1 MYQGL
6 WFIWIQKG
14 IQRTQAHVQVTAQE
28 PEVAFVRYKSRAW
41 EPEGYVE
48 FKESKAFNQE
58 KWMAYK
64 FKTQGRGIGAN
75 GLSGGSVVKYLLAV
89 HKTLGRSLGQEDPLE
104 KEMATHS
111 SIVTW

>member
-1 MYQGL
+1 
-6 WFIWIQKG
+6 
-14 IQRTQAHVQVTAQE
+14 
-28 PEVAFVRYKSRAW
+28 
-41 EPEGYVE
+41 
-48 FKESKAFNQE
+48 
-58 KWMAYK
+58 MAYK